1 VSEETVSEETVSE
14 ETVSEEEE
22 EAPMT
27 LEERLDRLES
37 IEAARGVLASYADA
51 CDAQD
56 LSALAELF
64 ADGCELEVPGQV
76 YRGQSAVVAFFRQAF
91 VDDPSRKTHFITNVK
106 TEWLATGRVAVDS
119 YFLYTAAGDTSSV
132 LGWGEY
138 HDVVTTAEKDPAF
151 ARKSITIRRAVDVRE
166 GWALANTNSDM
177 KAGMKEDG

>member
-1 VSEETVSEETVSE
+1 
-14 ETVSEEEE
+14 
-22 EAPMT
+22 MT

-37 IEAARGVLASYADA
+37 IEAARGVLARYADA

-76 YRGQSAVVAFFRQAF
+76 YRGQDEVVAFYRQAF
-91 VDDPSRKTHFITNVK
+91 ADDPSRKSHFITNVK
-106 TEWLATGRVAVDS
+106 ADWLGAGRVAVDS

-166 GWALANTNSDM
+166 GWALADMKAGMNSDM
-177 KAGMKEDG
+177 NAGMKEDG